1 MELESVSDT
10 SSWLTSIESDLQFS
24 LALSGG
30 NQREINLLGDE
41 LECSINLVLAPA
53 SHVASDTSSIAEDVV
68 ELVVTRWQAGGVDIR
83 VVQVDVPVHGEEGEV
98 VTQSGGAHAGVLQ
111 DPDNSVLLVLVLLWG
126 IKSRSIPFTNSH
138 FQQTKK
144 IQIE

>member
-30 NQREINLLGDE
+30 NQRQINLLGDE

-53 SHVASDTSSIAEDVV
+53 SHVASDTRSITEDVV
-68 ELVVTRWQAGGVDIR
+68 ELIVTRWQAGGVDIW
-83 VVQVDVPVHGEEGEV
+83 VVQVNISVSIEEGNVIAE
-98 VTQSGGAHAGVLQ
+98 SSSSKLWVLEN
-111 DPDNSVLLVLVLLWG
+111 PDNCVLLMVESFRRVETT
-126 IKSRSIPFTNSH
+126 SIPFSNSN
-138 FQQTKK
+138 FQ
-144 IQIE
+144 